1 MKGTT
6 PIKGRDKRG
15 RRCAFAPRLSPVSGL
30 RVGAPP
36 LRPASGLAAAP
47 PGPALDGGS
56 LPVASLKRGTTTMLS
71 ANITKATRRAIY
83 RRDGYRCALC
93 DSTDGIQI
101 HHAVARG
108 KGGTDYAHN
117 LVTLCWR
124 CHAVA
129 HGTRMPEC
137 PDWMGAV
144 ELHEACI
151 EYLADLY
158 APDWYPW

>member
-15 RRCAFAPRLSPVSGL
+15 RRYAFAPRLRPVSGL

-71 ANITKATRRAIY
+71 ANITKATRKAVY

-93 DSTDGIQI
+93 DDPRRLQV
-101 HHAVARG
+101 HHVVMRSQG
-108 KGGTDYAHN
+108 GPETEMNLITLCPRCHLLCHGTDID
-117 LVTLCWR
+117 R
-124 CHAVA
+124 
-129 HGTRMPEC
+129 
-137 PDWMGAV
+137 
-144 ELHEACI
+144 
-151 EYLADLY
+151 
-158 APDWYPW
+158 